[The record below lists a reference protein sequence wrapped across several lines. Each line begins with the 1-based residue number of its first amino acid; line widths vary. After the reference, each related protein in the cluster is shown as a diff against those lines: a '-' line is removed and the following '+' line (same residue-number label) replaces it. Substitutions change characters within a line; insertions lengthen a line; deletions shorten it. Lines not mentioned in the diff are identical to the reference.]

1 MSVAAII
8 STIGTRQFH
17 WRFEDDGTVSLAGEQ
32 IPVEVTKISPN
43 GVSILFKGKSYFVMV
58 TKNDLKYDVI
68 INGNFIRVSTED
80 STKQLAS
87 KALGGTRRTT
97 PGTEVRS
104 PMPGMVVR
112 CEVQEG
118 TKVKP
123 GDGLLILEA
132 MKMEN
137 EIRANTGGVIKRML
151 VKERQVV
158 EKGEMLLTI
167 A

>member
-1 MSVAAII
+1 
-8 STIGTRQFH
+8 
-17 WRFEDDGTVSLAGEQ
+17 
-32 IPVEVTKISPN
+32 
-43 GVSILFKGKSYFVMV
+43 MV
-58 TKNDLKYDVI
+58 TKNDLNYDII
-68 INGNFIRVSTED
+68 INGNFIRVCTED

-87 KALGGTRRTT
+87 KVLGGTRRTAT
-97 PGTEVRS
+97 GPEGRS

-158 EKGEMLLTI
+158 EKGELLLTI

>member
-1 MSVAAII
+1 MSMATII
-8 STIGTRQFH
+8 STIGTRQFQ
-17 WRFEDDGTVSLAGEQ
+17 WRFDDDGTVSLAGEKIQ
-32 IPVEVTKISPN
+32 VEVTRISPN
-43 GVSILFKGKSYFVMV
+43 GVSILFKGKSYLVMV
-58 TKNDLKYDVI
+58 TKNDLKYDII
-68 INGNFIRVSTED
+68 INGNLICVSTED

-87 KALGGTRRTT
+87 KVLGVTKRIAAN
-97 PGTEVRS
+97 TEVRS

-137 EIRANTGGVIKRML
+137 EIRASTGGVIKRML
-151 VKERQVV
+151 VKDRQVV
-158 EKGEMLLTI
+158 EKGELLLI
-167 A
+167 IS